1 MSCQNREKF
10 THPIYR
16 GEALVGHL
24 IYGPFIGVIYIAYVI
39 SVGKVQR

>member
-1 MSCQNREKF
+1 MS
-10 THPIYR
+10 
-16 GEALVGHL
+16 LVGHL